1 MGMINLIKFK
11 VIVAVAITLLCGPGY
26 ATGDKTTDLRQK
38 LTEIEALQ
46 DSLLAKIA
54 LNIKKRDQLKQKIKE
69 LEEEINQEKQQR
81 QVDSYKKACD
91 NTRIDYNLKL
101 IQMLSGYVNGLDHK
115 IAYFQVG
122 NETLDFF
129 SQQIQDDLLMI
140 KTLNDFNIDKLMTQI
155 NSVLGEYTAATGKPM
170 FEVDGV
176 LRQDVEKIWDDIS
189 QTN

>member
-1 MGMINLIKFK
+1 MINLLKFK
-11 VIVAVAITLLCGPGY
+11 FAAAVAITLLCSPGH
-26 ATGDKTTDLRQK
+26 AAGDKTTDLRQK
-38 LTEIEALQ
+38 LTEIAALQ
-46 DSLLAKIA
+46 DSLTAKIS
-54 LNIKKRDQLKQKIKE
+54 LNTKKRDQLKQKIKE
-69 LEEEINQEKQQR
+69 LKKEINQEKQQR
-81 QVDSYKKACD
+81 QIDSYKKACD

-140 KTLNDFNIDKLMTQI
+140 KTLNDFKIDKLMTQI

-176 LRQDVEKIWDDIS
+176 LRQDVKKIWDNIS